1 MVMQLEWRPYCFGLQ
16 PPMLTACGPWS
27 ERGGWLLRLDDPESG
42 GLGWGEAA
50 PAPREHALCAEAISA
65 LPTELSAGELND
77 RLAALPG
84 PVAFAIGL
92 ALAELEGLQGEGW
105 LPAPASALLLPAGA
119 NAIKALQQ
127 ALRRQEGN
135 ASALVAKWK
144 VGVLDCDRELKV
156 LEQLLEQLPVGAQLR
171 LDANGGWDRA
181 TAGRWAMRL
190 EQEAK
195 LQWLEQPLPPRD
207 HAGLLALARRLP
219 VALDESL
226 RDGAGVPSDWP
237 GWRAHKPALEGDPRP
252 LLQQL
257 EIGAPR
263 RMVSTALETGI
274 GGRAIAHLAALVSR
288 GPTPCAAGMAPGW
301 GASGDLASQDPQL
314 VWEAARP

>member
-1 MVMQLEWRPYCFGLQ
+1 M
-16 PPMLTACGPWS
+16 AH
-27 ERGGWLLRLDDPESG
+27 
-42 GLGWGEAA
+42 
-50 PAPREHALCAEAISA
+50 EHALCAASISA
-65 LPTELSAGELND
+65 LPTELSTGELND
-77 RLAALPG
+77 RLVALPG

-92 ALAELEGLQGEGW
+92 ALAELEGLLGDGW
-105 LPAPASALLLPAGA
+105 LPAPASALLLPAGGD
-119 NAIKALQQ
+119 AITALQQ
-127 ALRRQEGN
+127 ALSRQSN
-135 ASALVAKWK
+135 PSAFVAKWK
-144 VGVLDCDRELKV
+144 VGVLDCGRELQV

-226 RDGAGVPSDWP
+226 RDAADVPSGWP
-237 GWRAHKPALEGDPRP
+237 GWLAHKPALEGDPRP

-257 EIGAPR
+257 QIGAPR
-263 RMVSTALETGI
+263 RMVTTALETGI
-274 GGRAIAHLAALVSR
+274 GGRAIAHLAALASR

>member
-1 MVMQLEWRPYCFGLQ
+1 M
-16 PPMLTACGPWS
+16 AH
-27 ERGGWLLRLDDPESG
+27 
-42 GLGWGEAA
+42 
-50 PAPREHALCAEAISA
+50 EHALCAASISA
-65 LPTELSAGELND
+65 LPTELSAGDLND
-77 RLAALPG
+77 LLSALPG

-92 ALAELEGLQGEGW
+92 ALAELEGLQGDGW
-105 LPAPASALLLPAGA
+105 LPAPASALLLPAGDV
-119 NAIKALQQ
+119 AITALEQ
-127 ALRRQEGN
+127 ALSRPGN
-135 ASALVAKWK
+135 TSAFVAKWK
-144 VGVLDCDRELKV
+144 VGVLECDRELQV
-156 LEQLLEQLPVGAQLR
+156 LEQLLEQLPVGAKLR

-195 LQWLEQPLPPRD
+195 LHWLEQPLPPRA

-301 GASGDLASQDPQL
+301 GASGDLASHDPQL
-314 VWEAARP
+314 VWEAASQ

>member
-1 MVMQLEWRPYCFGLQ
+1 MQLEWRPYRFALH
-16 PPMLTACGPWS
+16 PPMVTACGPWS
-27 ERGGWLLRLDDPESG
+27 ERCGWLLRLEDPQSSR
-42 GLGWGEAA
+42 LSWGEAA
-50 PAPREHALCAEAISA
+50 PMAHEHALCAASISA
-65 LPTELSAGELND
+65 LPTELSTGELND
-77 RLAALPG
+77 RLVAMPG

-92 ALAELEGLQGEGW
+92 ALAELEGLLGDGW
-105 LPAPASALLLPAGA
+105 LPAPASALLLPAGGD
-119 NAIKALQQ
+119 AITALQQ
-127 ALRRQEGN
+127 ALSRQSN
-135 ASALVAKWK
+135 PSAFVAKWK
-144 VGVLDCDRELKV
+144 VGVLDCGRELQV

-181 TAGRWAMRL
+181 TAGRWALRL

-195 LQWLEQPLPPRD
+195 LQWLEQPLTPSD

-226 RDGAGVPSDWP
+226 RDGAGVPSGWP
-237 GWRAHKPALEGDPRP
+237 GWQAHKPALEGDPRP

-257 EIGAPR
+257 QIGAPR
-263 RMVSTALETGI
+263 RMVTTALETGI
-274 GGRAIAHLAALVSR
+274 GGRAIAHLAALASR

>member
-1 MVMQLEWRPYCFGLQ
+1 MVMQLEWRPYRFALH
-16 PPMLTACGPWS
+16 PPMVTACGPWS
-27 ERGGWLLRLDDPESG
+27 ERCGWLLRLEDPQSSR
-42 GLGWGEAA
+42 LSWGEAA
-50 PAPREHALCAEAISA
+50 PMAHEHALCAASISA
-65 LPTELSAGELND
+65 LPTELSTGELND
-77 RLAALPG
+77 RLVAMPG

-92 ALAELEGLQGEGW
+92 ALAELEGLLGDGW
-105 LPAPASALLLPAGA
+105 LPAPASALLLPAGGD
-119 NAIKALQQ
+119 AITALQQ
-127 ALRRQEGN
+127 ALSRQSN
-135 ASALVAKWK
+135 PSAFVAKWK
-144 VGVLDCDRELKV
+144 VGVLDCGRELQV

-181 TAGRWAMRL
+181 TAGRWALRL

-195 LQWLEQPLPPRD
+195 LQWLEQPLTPSD

-301 GASGDLASQDPQL
+301 GASGDLASKDPQL

>member
-1 MVMQLEWRPYCFGLQ
+1 MQLQWRSYRFALQ
-16 PPMLTACGPWS
+16 PPVVTACGPWS
-27 ERGGWLLRLDDPESG
+27 ERCGWLLRLEDPESG

-50 PAPREHALCAEAISA
+50 PAPHEHALCAAAISA
-65 LPTELSAGELND
+65 LPTELSNRELND
-77 RLAALPG
+77 RLGALPA
-84 PVAFAIGL
+84 PVAFALGL

-119 NAIKALQQ
+119 DAITALQQ
-127 ALRRQEGN
+127 VLRRQADKG
-135 ASALVAKWK
+135 SALVAKWK
-144 VGVLDCDRELKV
+144 VGVLDPDTELQL

-190 EQEAK
+190 QQEAK

-207 HAGLLALARRLP
+207 HAGLLALAKRLP

-226 RDGAGVPSDWP
+226 RDQAGVPVGWP
-237 GWRAHKPALEGDPRP
+237 GWLAHKPALEGDPRP

-257 EIGAPR
+257 QAGAPR

-274 GGRAIAHLAALVSR
+274 GARAVAHMAALASR
-288 GPTPCAAGMAPGW
+288 GPTPCAAGLAPGW
-301 GASGDLASQDPQL
+301 GASADLASHNPQL
-314 VWEAARP
+314 VWEAAGP

>member
-1 MVMQLEWRPYCFGLQ
+1 MQLEWRPYRFALQ
-16 PPMLTACGPWS
+16 PPMVTACGPWS
-27 ERGGWLLRLDDPESG
+27 ERCGWLLRLEDPQSS
-42 GLGWGEAA
+42 LLSWGEAA
-50 PAPREHALCAEAISA
+50 PMAHEHALCAASISA
-65 LPTELSAGELND
+65 LPTELSTGELND
-77 RLAALPG
+77 RLVALPG

-92 ALAELEGLQGEGW
+92 ALAELEGLFGDGW
-105 LPAPASALLLPAGA
+105 LPAPASALLLPAGGD
-119 NAIKALQQ
+119 AIPALQQ
-127 ALRRQEGN
+127 ALSRQSN
-135 ASALVAKWK
+135 PSAFVAKWK
-144 VGVLDCDRELKV
+144 VGVLDCDRELQV
-156 LEQLLEQLPVGAQLR
+156 LEQLLEQLPAGAQLR
-171 LDANGGWDRA
+171 LDANGGWDRV

-226 RDGAGVPSDWP
+226 RDAAGVPSGWP
-237 GWRAHKPALEGDPRP
+237 GWLVHKPAVEGDPRP
-252 LLQQL
+252 LLHHLQ
-257 EIGAPR
+257 IGAPR
-263 RMVSTALETGI
+263 RMVTTALETGI

>member
-1 MVMQLEWRPYCFGLQ
+1 MQLEWRPYRFALH
-16 PPMLTACGPWS
+16 PPMVTACGPWS
-27 ERGGWLLRLDDPESG
+27 ERCGWLLRLEDPQSSR
-42 GLGWGEAA
+42 LSWGEAA
-50 PAPREHALCAEAISA
+50 PMAHEHALCAASISA
-65 LPTELSAGELND
+65 LPTELSTGELND
-77 RLAALPG
+77 RLVALPG

-92 ALAELEGLQGEGW
+92 ALAELEGLLGDGW
-105 LPAPASALLLPAGA
+105 LPAPASALLLPAGGD
-119 NAIKALQQ
+119 AITALQQ
-127 ALRRQEGN
+127 ALSRQSN
-135 ASALVAKWK
+135 PSAFVAKWK
-144 VGVLDCDRELKV
+144 VGVLDCGRELQV

-181 TAGRWAMRL
+181 TAGRWALRL

-195 LQWLEQPLPPRD
+195 LQWLEQPLTPSD

-226 RDGAGVPSDWP
+226 RDAADVPSGWP
-237 GWRAHKPALEGDPRP
+237 GWLAHKPALEGDPRP

-257 EIGAPR
+257 QIGAPR
-263 RMVSTALETGI
+263 RMVTTALETGI
-274 GGRAIAHLAALVSR
+274 GGRAIAHLAALASR

>member
-1 MVMQLEWRPYCFGLQ
+1 MQLEWRPYRFALH
-16 PPMLTACGPWS
+16 PPMVTACGPWS
-27 ERGGWLLRLDDPESG
+27 ERCGWLLRLEDPQSSR
-42 GLGWGEAA
+42 LSWGEAA
-50 PAPREHALCAEAISA
+50 PMAHEHALCAASISA
-65 LPTELSAGELND
+65 LPTELSTGELND
-77 RLAALPG
+77 RLVAMPG

-92 ALAELEGLQGEGW
+92 ALAELEGLLGDGW
-105 LPAPASALLLPAGA
+105 LPAPASALLLPAGGD
-119 NAIKALQQ
+119 AITALQQ
-127 ALRRQEGN
+127 ALSRQSN
-135 ASALVAKWK
+135 PSAFVAKWK
-144 VGVLDCDRELKV
+144 VGVLDCGRELQV

-181 TAGRWAMRL
+181 TAGRWALRL

-195 LQWLEQPLPPRD
+195 LQWLEQPLTPSD

>member
-1 MVMQLEWRPYCFGLQ
+1 MACGHQPGLAMAAGVAGPMAGHSIVECDRAAGRCPADPAVAGPSRPAGAGHGQQISGLAFPSSQRCRSRDWAGHCSTAGMVMQLEWRPYCFGLQ

-127 ALRRQEGN
+127 ALRRQESN

-144 VGVLDCDRELKV
+144 VGVLDCDRELQV
-156 LEQLLEQLPVGAQLR
+156 LEQLLEHLPVGAQLR

-207 HAGLLALARRLP
+207 HAGLLALA
-219 VALDESL
+219 
-226 RDGAGVPSDWP
+226 
-237 GWRAHKPALEGDPRP
+237 
-252 LLQQL
+252 
-257 EIGAPR
+257 
-263 RMVSTALETGI
+263 
-274 GGRAIAHLAALVSR
+274 
-288 GPTPCAAGMAPGW
+288 
-301 GASGDLASQDPQL
+301 
-314 VWEAARP
+314 

>member
-1 MVMQLEWRPYCFGLQ
+1 MQLEWRSYRFALQ
-16 PPMLTACGPWS
+16 PPMVTTCGPWH
-27 ERGGWLLRLDDPESG
+27 ERCGWLLRLKDHQSSS
-42 GLGWGEAA
+42 LSWGEAA
-50 PAPREHALCAEAISA
+50 PIAREHALCAASISA

-77 RLAALPG
+77 RVCALPG

-92 ALAELEGLQGEGW
+92 ALAELEGSQGDGW
-105 LPAPASALLLPAGA
+105 LPAPASAILLSAGGD
-119 NAIKALQQ
+119 AIKALQQ
-127 ALRRQEGN
+127 ALSRQNNISG
-135 ASALVAKWK
+135 LVAKWK
-144 VGVLDCDRELKV
+144 VGVLDCDRELQV

-207 HAGLLALARRLP
+207 HAGLLALAGRLP

-226 RDGAGVPSDWP
+226 RDGAGLPSDWP
-237 GWRAHKPALEGDPRP
+237 GWLAHKPALEGDPRP

-288 GPTPCAAGMAPGW
+288 GPTPCAAGLAPGW